1 LQQSCKPVAMNRH
14 DLLQIAIYTI
24 SGLGIGIFLHKAVMP
39 LIARL
44 AAKTALKSDDLV
56 IKTIRRWVIP
66 WFIALGLY
74 IGLKQINLENR
85 FYFWIEN
92 GLMIFYI
99 FSGTMIIA
107 RVVSGLIKI
116 KAAGSDA
123 VIPSSSI
130 VSNIV
135 IVIIYCIGLLI
146 ILQSQGISITPVL
159 TALGVGG
166 LAVALALQPT
176 LSNLFAG
183 LQIISSGNFNNGD
196 FIRLATGEDGFI
208 EDITWRSTT
217 IRAAS
222 DHIIIVPN
230 SKLAD
235 MTVSNYY
242 LPQHEITFGVEVG
255 VSYDSDLSKVEK
267 ITKEVI
273 QQTLQESA
281 DGVKE
286 FEPEISFTAF
296 GESSI
301 KLKAFLRVNNYTAQF
316 QVRSRF
322 IKKLHERYHAEG
334 INIPYP
340 IRTVLMKH
348 EK

>member
-1 LQQSCKPVAMNRH
+1 MNQH
-14 DLLQIAIYTI
+14 DVLLLAGYII
-24 SGLGIGIFLHKAVMP
+24 SGFIGGLLLHKIIIP
-39 LIARL
+39 FFARL
-44 AAKTALKSDDLV
+44 ASKTSLKSDDLI
-56 IKTIRRWVIP
+56 IKTIRVWVIP
-66 WFIALGLY
+66 WFLALGLY
-74 IGLKQINLENR
+74 LGLKQLNLESR

-107 RVVSGLIKI
+107 RVVSGIIKI
-116 KAAGSDA
+116 KAAGSDTI
-123 VIPSSSI
+123 IPSSSI

-135 IVIIYCIGLLI
+135 IVIIYCLGLLI

-183 LQIISSGNFNNGD
+183 LQIISSGNFNRGD
-196 FIRLATGEDGFI
+196 FIKLSTGEDGFI

-222 DHIIIVPN
+222 DHIIIIPN

-242 LPQHEITFGVEVG
+242 LPQTEITFGVEVG
-255 VSYDSDLSKVEK
+255 VSYDSDLDRIEK

-273 QQTLQESA
+273 NETLQQSA

-286 FEPEISFTAF
+286 FEAEISFVAF

-301 KLKAFLRVNNYTAQF
+301 RMKAFLRVNKYTAQF
-316 QVRSRF
+316 QVRSLF
-322 IKKLHERYHAEG
+322 IKKLHERYRKEG
-334 INIPYP
+334 IYIPYP
-340 IRTVLMKH
+340 IRTVLMQA

>member
-1 LQQSCKPVAMNRH
+1 MSNNDILQLCV
-14 DLLQIAIYTI
+14 YTV
-24 SGLGIGIFLHKAVMP
+24 SGLVTGIFLHKIIMP
-39 LIARL
+39 LFARL
-44 AAKTALKSDDLV
+44 ASKTLIKSDDLI
-56 IKTIRRWVIP
+56 IKTIRKWIIP
-66 WFIALGLY
+66 WFFALGLY
-74 IGLKQINLENR
+74 LGLKQLNLESR

-107 RVVSGLIKI
+107 RIVSGVIRI

-123 VIPSSSI
+123 IIPSSSI

-135 IVIIYCIGLLI
+135 IIIIYCIGLLI

-183 LQIISSGNFNNGD
+183 LQIISSGNFNRGD
-196 FIRLATGEDGFI
+196 YIKLSTGEDGFI

-235 MTVSNYY
+235 MTVTNYC
-242 LPQHEITFGVEVG
+242 LPQLEITFGVEVA
-255 VSYDSDLSKVEK
+255 VSYESDLTMVEK
-267 ITKEVI
+267 ITREVI
-273 QQTLQESA
+273 KETLLHSA
-281 DGVKE
+281 DGVQE
-286 FEPEISFTAF
+286 FEPEISFVAF

-301 KLKAFLRVNNYTAQF
+301 KMKAFLRVNNYSAQF
-316 QVRSRF
+316 QVRSLF
-322 IKKLHERYHAEG
+322 IKKLHARYAKEG
-334 INIPYP
+334 IHIPYP
-340 IRTVLMKH
+340 VRTVLMKA

>member
-1 LQQSCKPVAMNRH
+1 MSNNEILQLC
-14 DLLQIAIYTI
+14 IYTV
-24 SGLGIGIFLHKAVMP
+24 SGLVAGIFLHKIIMP
-39 LIARL
+39 VFTRL
-44 AAKTALKSDDLV
+44 AAKTSIKSDDLI
-56 IKTIRRWVIP
+56 IKTIRKWVIP
-66 WFIALGLY
+66 WFFALGLY
-74 IGLKQINLENR
+74 LGLRQLNLESR

-107 RVVSGLIKI
+107 KVVSGLIRI

-123 VIPSSSI
+123 IIPSSSI

-135 IVIIYCIGLLI
+135 IIIIYCIGLLI

-183 LQIISSGNFNNGD
+183 LQIISSGNFNRGD
-196 FIRLATGEDGFI
+196 FIKLSTGEDGFI

-222 DHIIIVPN
+222 EHIIIVPN

-235 MTVSNYY
+235 MTVTNYS
-242 LPQHEITFGVEVG
+242 LPQHEITFGVEVA
-255 VSYDSDLSKVEK
+255 VSYDSDLARVEQ
-267 ITKEVI
+267 ITREVI
-273 QQTLQESA
+273 KETIHESP
-281 DGVKE
+281 DGVRE
-286 FEPEISFTAF
+286 FNPEVSFFAF
-296 GESSI
+296 GESNL
-301 KLKAFLRVNNYTAQF
+301 KMKAFLRVNNYSAQF
-316 QVRSRF
+316 EVRSTF
-322 IKKLHERYHAEG
+322 IKKLHERYTKEG
-334 INIPYP
+334 ITIPYP
-340 IRTVLMKH
+340 IRSILLNK
-348 EK
+348 EAK

>member
-1 LQQSCKPVAMNRH
+1 MSNNDMLQLC
-14 DLLQIAIYTI
+14 IYTV
-24 SGLGIGIFLHKAVMP
+24 SGLATGIFVHKIIMP
-39 LIARL
+39 MFARL
-44 AAKTALKSDDLV
+44 AAKTSIKSDDLI
-56 IKTIRRWVIP
+56 IKTIRKWVIP
-66 WFIALGLY
+66 WFLALGLY
-74 IGLKQINLENR
+74 LGLKQLNFESR

-107 RVVSGLIKI
+107 KVVSGLIRI

-123 VIPSSSI
+123 IIPSSSI

-135 IVIIYCIGLLI
+135 IIIIYCIGLLI
-146 ILQSQGISITPVL
+146 ILQSLGISITPVL

-183 LQIISSGNFNNGD
+183 LQIISSGNFNRGD
-196 FIRLATGEDGFI
+196 FVKLSSGEDGFI

-235 MTVSNYY
+235 MTVTNYY

-255 VSYDSDLSKVEK
+255 VSYDSDLTKVEK

-273 QQTLQESA
+273 KETLVESA

-286 FEPEISFTAF
+286 FEPDISFVAF
-296 GESSI
+296 AESSI
-301 KLKAFLRVNNYTAQF
+301 RLKAFLRVNNYSAQF
-316 QVRSRF
+316 QVRSKF
-322 IKKLHERYHAEG
+322 LKKLHERYSKEG
-334 INIPYP
+334 ISIPYTM
-340 IRTVLMKH
+340 RTVLMKA

>member
-1 LQQSCKPVAMNRH
+1 MSQSDILQLSIYIVSGFLIG
-14 DLLQIAIYTI
+14 LLM
-24 SGLGIGIFLHKAVMP
+24 HKIVMP
-39 LIARL
+39 LIAKL
-44 AAKTALKSDDLV
+44 AAKTSIKSDDLIIDTV
-56 IKTIRRWVIP
+56 RKWVIP
-66 WFIALGLY
+66 WFLALGLY
-74 IGLKQINLENR
+74 LGLKQLELESR
-85 FYFWIEN
+85 FYFWLEN

-99 FSGTMIIA
+99 FSATMIIA

-116 KAAGSDA
+116 KATGTDA
-123 VIPSSSI
+123 IIPSSSI
-130 VSNIV
+130 ISNIV
-135 IVIIYCIGLLI
+135 IIIIYCIGLLI

-183 LQIISSGNFNNGD
+183 LQIISSGNFNKGD
-196 FIRLATGEDGFI
+196 FVKLSTGEDGFI

-242 LPQHEITFGVEVG
+242 LPQHEITFAVEIG
-255 VSYDSDLSKVEK
+255 VSYESDLTKVEK

-273 QQTLQESA
+273 KETLQQSE

-286 FEPEISFTAF
+286 FEPEISFIAF
-296 GESSI
+296 AESSI
-301 KLKAFLRVNNYTAQF
+301 RLKAFLRVNNYSAQF
-316 QVRSRF
+316 QVRSGF
-322 IKKLHERYHAEG
+322 LKKLHERYNKEG
-334 INIPYP
+334 IIIPYP
-340 IRTVLMKH
+340 TRSIFLTRGS
-348 EK
+348 E

>member
-1 LQQSCKPVAMNRH
+1 MTQH
-14 DLLQIAIYTI
+14 EILLLCAYVVSGFAI
-24 SGLGIGIFLHKAVMP
+24 GLFLHKVIMP
-39 LIARL
+39 LFAKL
-44 AAKTALKSDDLV
+44 ASKTSIKSDDL
-56 IKTIRRWVIP
+56 IIQTIRKWVIP
-66 WFIALGLY
+66 WFLALGLY
-74 IGLKQINLENR
+74 LGLKQLNFESR

-99 FSGTMIIA
+99 LSGTLIVA
-107 RVVSGLIKI
+107 RVVSGMIKI

-130 VSNIV
+130 ISNIV

-183 LQIISSGNFNNGD
+183 LQLISSGNFNRGN
-196 FIRLATGEDGFI
+196 FVKLASGEDGFI

-217 IRAAS
+217 IRAMS
-222 DHIIIVPN
+222 DHMIIVPN

-235 MTVSNYY
+235 MIVTNYH
-242 LPQHEITFGVEVG
+242 LPQTEISFVVELS
-255 VSYDSDLSKVEK
+255 VSYNSNLDQVEK

-273 QQTLQESA
+273 KETLQESEA
-281 DGVKE
+281 GVKD
-286 FEPEISFTAF
+286 FEPVIRFFAF

-301 KLKAFLRVNNYTAQF
+301 RMKAVLRVREFDDQF
-316 QVRSRF
+316 AVKSEF
-322 IKKLHERYHAEG
+322 IKKLLVRYNKEG
-334 INIPYP
+334 INIPFP
-340 IRTVLMKH
+340 TRTVLNKSD
-348 EK
+348 E